1 MKTLLIASTLAVGAL
16 AFSTAGWAKTNDGHP
31 PVQSFGPVYEMQ
43 SGEHTMHMQLIEDK
57 DGGQWVVM
65 SREEA
70 EMLLGMKLDGH
81 PYGKL
86 S

>member
-1 MKTLLIASTLAVGAL
+1 MKTLIVASTIAIGAL
-16 AFSTAGWAKTNDGHP
+16 GFASPSWATMNGHAA
-31 PVQSFGPVYEMQ
+31 VQAFGPVYEMKH
-43 SGEHTMHMQLIEDK
+43 GEGTMHMQLIEDK